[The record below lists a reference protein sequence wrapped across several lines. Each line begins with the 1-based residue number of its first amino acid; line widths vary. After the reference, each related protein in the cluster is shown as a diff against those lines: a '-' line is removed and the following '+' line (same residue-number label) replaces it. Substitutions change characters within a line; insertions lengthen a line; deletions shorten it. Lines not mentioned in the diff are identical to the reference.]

1 MDMDEH
7 VGRDEHMG
15 RDEHGSP
22 APDAALDLTAL
33 PPLGEVL
40 DGLTGHLAAW
50 MHTQRWYAHKGT
62 GAPRV
67 QLRGWAPVR
76 VASDHAVVATV
87 VGATIGTGT
96 SGDRDQAEG
105 PEALYQVPLVL
116 RRPEQAA
123 APEDGAEIG
132 VLAVPGGPV
141 RVDDATKDPA
151 GRAALL
157 GLIADGAGAAGPD
170 LRLAA
175 RALRSPGDTRSPGAA
190 GAPALPVGP
199 GARSRLLSGEQS
211 NTSMIFEADGARPVI
226 MKLFRVLQDGQN
238 PDVVLQAALTGA
250 GSTRVPPVVGEAHL
264 ALGELRAHA
273 LFTQEFLPDVED
285 AWRTALREAVA
296 GEDFSA
302 AARRLGSTL
311 AEVHRDLAHALGT
324 VRTDRDVA
332 AAMVEQMR
340 ERLDEV
346 ATQVPAVQQHRS
358 TLETLQQRALTAAW
372 PAMQRIHG
380 DLHLGQ
386 VLAAPDR
393 GWVLLDF
400 EGEPLR
406 PLAQRSRP
414 DSPLRDVAGMLRSL
428 DYAAGAVAL
437 EHGRDVTDWSAR
449 AREAFLAGYTH
460 GAGISAEDPSLR
472 VLLAAFE
479 ADKAVYEALYEARNR
494 PDWLPIPLGAL
505 ERISAAAAAAGSA
518 G

>member
-1 MDMDEH
+1 MDDSGTME
-7 VGRDEHMG
+7 
-15 RDEHGSP
+15 EHGSP
-22 APDAALDLTAL
+22 ASDHDLDLTAL

-40 DGLTGHLAAW
+40 DGLTGHVAAW

-62 GAPRV
+62 GVPRV
-67 QLRGWAPVR
+67 QLRGWAPLR
-76 VASDHAVVATV
+76 IASDHLVVATV
-87 VGATIGTGT
+87 MGAAIGTGDPGNE
-96 SGDRDQAEG
+96 SAGISAG
-105 PEALYQVPLVL
+105 AEALYQVPLVL
-116 RRPEQAA
+116 RRPNGVE
-123 APEDGAEIG
+123 APEEGAEIG
-132 VLAVPGGPV
+132 VLAVPGGPL
-141 RVDDATKDPA
+141 RVDDATKDLD
-151 GRAALL
+151 GRAALVA
-157 GLIADGAGAAGPD
+157 LIAAGAGAAGPD
-170 LRLAA
+170 LRLSAT
-175 RALRSPGDTRSPGAA
+175 ALHPSGAEGTSP
-190 GAPALPVGP
+190 LPVGP

-211 NTSMIFEADGARPVI
+211 NTSMIFEADDARPVI
-226 MKLFRVLQDGQN
+226 VKLFRVLQDGQN
-238 PDVVLQAALTGA
+238 PDVVLQAALTAA

-273 LFTQEFLPDVED
+273 LFAQEFLPDVED
-285 AWRTALREAVA
+285 AWRTALREAVD

-302 AARRLGSTL
+302 ATRRLGATL
-311 AEVHRDLAHALGT
+311 AEVHRDLAAALGT
-324 VRTDRDVA
+324 VRTDQELA
-332 AAMVEQMR
+332 TAMVDQMR

-346 ATQVPAVQQHRS
+346 SSQVPAVQQHRS
-358 TLETLQQRALTAAW
+358 TLEALQRRALEAAW

-386 VLAAPDR
+386 VLAAPGR

-437 EHGRDVTDWSAR
+437 EHGRDVTDWSGR
-449 AREAFLAGYTH
+449 AREAFLAGYTQ
-460 GAGISAEDPSLR
+460 GAGIPAEDPSLR

-494 PDWLPIPLGAL
+494 PDWLPIPMGAL
-505 ERISAAAAAAGSA
+505 ERISAAAAGAGSA

>member
-1 MDMDEH
+1 MDME
-7 VGRDEHMG
+7 
-15 RDEHGSP
+15 EHGSP
-22 APDAALDLTAL
+22 APDLALDLTAL

-40 DGLTGHLAAW
+40 DGLTGHVAAW

-62 GAPRV
+62 GVPRV
-67 QLRGWAPVR
+67 RLRGWAPLV
-76 VASDHAVVATV
+76 VASDHLVVATV
-87 VGATIGTGT
+87 MGAAIGTDDPGNE
-96 SGDRDQAEG
+96 SAG

-116 RRPEQAA
+116 RRPEGSNT
-123 APEDGAEIG
+123 PEDGAEIG
-132 VLAVPGGPV
+132 VLAVPGGPL
-141 RVDDATKDPA
+141 RVDDATKDPS
-151 GRAALL
+151 GRTALL
-157 GLIADGAGAAGPD
+157 RLIADGAGAAGPD

-175 RALRSPGDTRSPGAA
+175 RALQGSALQSP
-190 GAPALPVGP
+190 PADGTPPLPLGP
-199 GARSRLLSGEQS
+199 GAHSRLLSGEQS
-211 NTSMIFEADGARPVI
+211 NTSMIFEAESARPVI
-226 MKLFRVLQDGQN
+226 VKLFRVLQDGQN
-238 PDVVLQAALTGA
+238 PDVALQAALTAA

-264 ALGELRAHA
+264 VLGDLRAHA
-273 LFTQEFLPDVED
+273 LFAQEFLPDVED

-302 AARRLGSTL
+302 AARRLGTTL
-311 AEVHRDLAHALGT
+311 AEVHRDLAAALGT
-324 VRTDRDVA
+324 VRTDQDVA
-332 AAMVEQMR
+332 SAMVEQMR

-346 ATQVPAVQQHRS
+346 AAQVPAVQQHRS
-358 TLETLQQRALTAAW
+358 TLEALQRRALEAAW

-386 VLAAPDR
+386 VLAAPGR

-437 EHGRDVTDWSAR
+437 EHGRDVTNWSGR

-505 ERISAAAAAAGSA
+505 ERISATAEAAGSA